1 MKVWQVDPDAIKAA
15 RIRRGLTTFGL
26 WHIELIDKNS
36 NSVLKLGWNNHQEYE
51 VILEASERIV
61 GVSAYVD

>member
-15 RIRRGLTTFGL
+15 RIRRGLTNFGL

-36 NSVLKLGWNNHQEYE
+36 NSVFKLGWNNHQEYE
-51 VILEASERIV
+51 VILEESERIV